1 MKLLIQTLFFSTI
14 FVIFLLISPTLKA
27 DGNAGVGVMNVPPT
41 FSDIR
46 IMQQDNSVR
55 IYLTLS
61 DYNSWMDI
69 YKVKILLEHNDNIV
83 ASFLFQQYEDED
95 SYEPINRFTDELNL
109 NLLQIKSCDAH
120 HADESVTIS
129 ERCHLNLRF
138 VFNASYFSQLHV
150 ITEDRVGD
158 TAETFVEYYAGG
170 DIQRDSNTLFIP
182 WINKNIKLV
191 LPPHL
196 LDISILLV
204 AIISTVYI
212 GKKSQFSETLQKV
225 FYGTK

>member
-1 MKLLIQTLFFSTI
+1 MFILVL
-14 FVIFLLISPTLKA
+14 PTLKA
-27 DGNAGVGVMNVPPT
+27 DGNAGVGVMNVSPN
-41 FSDIR
+41 FSDIK

-69 YKVKILLEHNDNIV
+69 YKVKILLEHNEQIV
-83 ASFLFQQYEDED
+83 ASFLFQQYENEE
-95 SYEPINRFTDELNL
+95 SYEPINLFIDELNL
-109 NLLQIKSCDAH
+109 NLLQIKSCDVH

-129 ERCHLNLRF
+129 ERCHLDLRF
-138 VFNASYFSQLHV
+138 VFNASYFSKIHV
-150 ITEDRVGD
+150 IAEDRVGD

-182 WINKNIKLV
+182 WINNNIKLV

-196 LDISILLV
+196 LDVSILIV
-204 AIISTVYI
+204 AILSTVYI

-225 FYGTK
+225 FYGAK